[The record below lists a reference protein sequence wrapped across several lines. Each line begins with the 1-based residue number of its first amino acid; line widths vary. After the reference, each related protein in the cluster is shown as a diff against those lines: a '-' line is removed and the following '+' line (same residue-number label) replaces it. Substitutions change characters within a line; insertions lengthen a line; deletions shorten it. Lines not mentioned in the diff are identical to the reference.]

1 MRELI
6 FVVVLGCAML
16 VLRDLDLGIRDALD
30 PLKPSTPS
38 SMPDDLQKQLEEF
51 NAIAREMDRT
61 VREARERGNALTGL
75 LALRGIAQ
83 ERLGQNPMI
92 DQAVATML
100 MQAEAELGNEQEA
113 LAAADIAASTRPLES
128 KSAGPTDGWRP
139 CNAAEAIESLAKD
152 QRVVMINEAHHVPRH
167 RAVTIELLRALRDEG
182 FTHFAAE
189 TLYDT
194 DVELAERG
202 FPTID
207 SGAYIAEPMYASLI
221 REALQLGYI
230 VVPYEASHAGLGG
243 RERGQAENLKKRVF
257 DRDPDA
263 RLLVHAGYAHIN
275 ESGTVAGARTM
286 AQELADMLDIDPL
299 TIDQTVM
306 SQRSAP
312 RFEHPIYR
320 DVVDRFALDQPTVFL
335 NENDEPWTL
344 QPEVRDV
351 TLFLP
356 RSIDEHGR
364 PSWLTN
370 IEGRMAVAI
379 ADHAIEETDDVSGL
393 ILVSA
398 FQADEMA
405 APGAIP
411 IDQYVA
417 PAGKPLPP
425 LVLTA
430 RDCVVVVE
438 DAEGRRLAEWSVS
451 ARE

>member
-1 MRELI
+1 MRDLLFI
-6 FVVVLGCAML
+6 VVLGCVML
-16 VLRDLDLGIRDALD
+16 ALTDLDLGIRDALD
-30 PLKPSTPS
+30 PLEPSTPS
-38 SMPDDLQKQLEEF
+38 SMPDDLKQQLEEF
-51 NAIAREMDRT
+51 NTIAREVDRT

-75 LALRGIAQ
+75 LALRAIA
-83 ERLGQNPMI
+83 EARLGQNPMV
-92 DQAVATML
+92 DQAIATML

-113 LAAADIAASTRPLES
+113 LAAADIAAPIRPVES
-128 KSAGPTDGWRP
+128 KCAAPADGWRP
-139 CNAAEAIESLAKD
+139 CNAVEAIESLAND

-194 DVELAERG
+194 DDELNERG
-202 FPTID
+202 FPTTD
-207 SGAYIAEPMYASLI
+207 SGAYLAEPMYASLI

-286 AQELADMLDIDPL
+286 AQELAEMLDVDPL

-312 RFEHPIYR
+312 PFEHPIYR
-320 DVVDRFALDQPTVFL
+320 DVADRFDLAQPTVFL

-344 QPEVRDV
+344 HSEVRDV

-356 RSIDEHGR
+356 RSMVEDGR
-364 PSWLTN
+364 PSWLTSL
-370 IEGRMAVAI
+370 EGRMAVAVK
-379 ADHAIEETDDVSGL
+379 DHEIEETDDVSGL
-393 ILVSA
+393 ILVRA
-398 FQADEMA
+398 FRADEMA
-405 APGAIP
+405 KPGAIP
-411 IDQYVA
+411 VDQYVA

-425 LVLTA
+425 LVLT
-430 RDCVVVVE
+430 DGDYVVIVE
-438 DAEGRRLAEWSVS
+438 DAEGRRVAEWSIE